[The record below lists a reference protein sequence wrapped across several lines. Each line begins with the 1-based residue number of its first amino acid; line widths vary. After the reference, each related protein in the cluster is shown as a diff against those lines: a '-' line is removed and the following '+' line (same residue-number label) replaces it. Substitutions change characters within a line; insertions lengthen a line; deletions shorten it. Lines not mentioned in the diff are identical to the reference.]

1 MTILDADRS
10 LVSIIANDDL
20 GNEDSTPIDNGQ
32 FTVSLS
38 QFSPTDTVVNYTVS
52 GTANGGTDYTALSG
66 TVTILAGQTSATID
80 VSVLNDLLLDSDETV
95 IVTLSGTNNSLI
107 TVDENN
113 NTDTVTIMD
122 EDRLVSIV
130 ANDDLGNEDNTPI
143 DNGQFTVSLTR
154 ATSSDTVVSYT
165 VSGTAN
171 GGTDYTA
178 LSGTVTV
185 LAGETTAIIDVSVL
199 NDELLDSDETV
210 IVTLSG
216 TNDTNI
222 RVDENNNMD
231 TVTILDDD
239 VSVVPENLLSLNEN
253 NNTQFEIS
261 DSITTLRAPGA
272 VIDAVRGVSSE
283 YFGDRINVA
292 NAYNID
298 LVDARILNGFSL
310 RSAITET
317 GSNDSGLDSQFP
329 LHIGEGGLTPE
340 FQDELIIESRI
351 VNKALYLEINYSILS
366 DPNLRVIDTKA
377 TQVNGE
383 VLPDWFVFDEKTGG
397 CIWGAAFGH
406 RVNTI
411 KSTN

>member
-1 MTILDADRS
+1 MTILAGQTSATIDVSVLDDLLLDSDETVIVTLSGTNNSLITVDANNNTDTVTILDVDRS

-38 QFSPTDTVVNYTVS
+38 QSSPTDTVVSYTVS

-66 TVTILAGQTSATID
+66 TVTVLAGQTSAIID
-80 VSVLNDLLLDSDETV
+80 VSVLDDLLLDSDETV

-130 ANDDLGNEDNTPI
+130 ANDDLGNEDSTPI

-154 ATSSDTVVSYT
+154 ATSTDTVVSYT

-185 LAGETTAIIDVSVL
+185 LAGQNSASIDVSVL
-199 NDELLDSDETV
+199 DDLLLDSDETV
-210 IVTLSG
+210 IVTLTS

-222 RVDENNNMD
+222 
-231 TVTILDDD
+231 
-239 VSVVPENLLSLNEN
+239 
-253 NNTQFEIS
+253 
-261 DSITTLRAPGA
+261 G
-272 VIDAVRGVSSE
+272 
-283 YFGDRINVA
+283 
-292 NAYNID
+292 
-298 LVDARILNGFSL
+298 
-310 RSAITET
+310 
-317 GSNDSGLDSQFP
+317 
-329 LHIGEGGLTPE
+329 
-340 FQDELIIESRI
+340 
-351 VNKALYLEINYSILS
+351 
-366 DPNLRVIDTKA
+366 
-377 TQVNGE
+377 
-383 VLPDWFVFDEKTGG
+383 GG
-397 CIWGAAFGH
+397 CKQQYRHGDDFGCG
-406 RVNTI
+406 
-411 KSTN
+411 SFFGEYYCQ